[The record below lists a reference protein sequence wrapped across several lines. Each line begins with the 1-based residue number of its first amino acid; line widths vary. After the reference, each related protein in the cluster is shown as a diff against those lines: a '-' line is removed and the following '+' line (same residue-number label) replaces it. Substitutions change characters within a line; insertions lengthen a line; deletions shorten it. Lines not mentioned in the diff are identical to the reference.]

1 MLLQVKGEV
10 NLTGKGHEEQM
21 AKENLSNSLRLEMMF
36 NDIVRSFFSITILTR
51 KTGLRLVTELGTLA
65 KLGYMPIG

>member
-1 MLLQVKGEV
+1 
-10 NLTGKGHEEQM
+10 M

-36 NDIVRSFFSITILTR
+36 NYIVCSFFLITILTR